1 MKNQKSKNFSKHHK
15 FVFWHGLRVPNRKS
29 GQLFSH
35 IKGRY
40 INLSN
45 VVTNFMMKINIMLAI
60 YSKYDPFPS
69 A

>member
-1 MKNQKSKNFSKHHK
+1 VIFGLDK
-15 FVFWHGLRVPNRKS
+15 FVRTALRGPRVPNSGS